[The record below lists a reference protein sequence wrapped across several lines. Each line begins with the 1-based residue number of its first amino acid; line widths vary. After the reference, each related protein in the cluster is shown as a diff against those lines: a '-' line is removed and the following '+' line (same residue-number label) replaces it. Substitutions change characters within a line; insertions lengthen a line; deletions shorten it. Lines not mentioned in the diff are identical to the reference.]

1 MVKPSQK
8 RRRIKLLIYAV
19 TNSWLALWYPR
30 HFFHSFCGTF
40 AACIDREGL
49 VLFLR
54 FWEIDVGEQQKYEKI
69 IQEFV
74 DNTGNDLHHEIV
86 SKLKISKTFLFF
98 FFFILYFYSC
108 KSVFKIPK
116 NSIPSAIFTEA
127 NTTKHRYASTKVS
140 VFVNWRGEFRTLT
153 T

>member
-8 RRRIKLLIYAV
+8 SRRIKLLIYAV
-19 TNSWLALWYPR
+19 TNSWLTLWYPR

-98 FFFILYFYSC
+98 FFFLYYIFILVKVFLRFLRIQFPLQFLPRQILQNIDMPRQ
-108 KSVFKIPK
+108 KS
-116 NSIPSAIFTEA
+116 
-127 NTTKHRYASTKVS
+127 RY
-140 VFVNWRGEFRTLT
+140 L
-153 T
+153 